1 MTEAETENSLLK
13 DTLTTEVMHRQGLAK
28 ELEMQTRKMQGLQI
42 RFGEE
47 LQAIRG
53 MAKAK
58 DFDAIL
64 KKVNSLIGGDAN
76 EVAQPQLEQTG
87 PANESDAGAT
97 GNRDAGKV
105 PEAGSNSPS
114 NS

>member
-1 MTEAETENSLLK
+1 MTDAETENRLLK

-28 ELEMQTRKMQGLQI
+28 ELEMQTRQVQGLQI

-64 KKVNSLIGGDAN
+64 KKVNSLIGGEAN
-76 EVAQPQLEQTG
+76 EVAQPQLEHAG
-87 PANESDAGAT
+87 PANESDAAKT
-97 GNRDAGKV
+97 GNRDAGEM
-105 PEAGSNSPS
+105 PEASGDSASNS
-114 NS
+114 